1 MKRFLLLALT
11 AGLLSP
17 VAAKAETWWLVI
29 RYTGKYQTTIPTSSK
44 AECNAALKK
53 VLDRE
58 NWSGFMK
65 DPDHKYISTICV
77 KGK

>member
-17 VAAKAETWWLVI
+17 IAAKAETWWLLI
-29 RYTGKYQTTIPTSSK
+29 DGGKDAPAWQIPTSSK
-44 AECNAALKK
+44 KDCNEQKEIVLNKK
-53 VLDRE
+53 
-58 NWSGFMK
+58 NWDGNIWSLSG
-65 DPDHKYISTICV
+65 ICL